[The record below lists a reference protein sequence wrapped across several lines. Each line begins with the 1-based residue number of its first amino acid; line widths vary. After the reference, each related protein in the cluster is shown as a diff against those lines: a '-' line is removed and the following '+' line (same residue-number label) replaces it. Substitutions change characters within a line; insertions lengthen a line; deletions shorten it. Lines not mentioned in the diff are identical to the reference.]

1 MSQISKRI
9 TKLEQSAPDGA
20 ASVTCIDIR
29 IIAADGSWDGIIHRK
44 HMNGEPPQEIGPDS
58 PHWYP
63 NDKH

>member
-9 TKLEQSAPDGA
+9 TKLEQSAPEGE

-29 IIAADGSWDGIIHRK
+29 IIDPDGSWDGTIHRK
-44 HMNGEPPQEIGPDS
+44 HLNGQPSQKISSDS
-58 PHWYP
+58 PDWYP